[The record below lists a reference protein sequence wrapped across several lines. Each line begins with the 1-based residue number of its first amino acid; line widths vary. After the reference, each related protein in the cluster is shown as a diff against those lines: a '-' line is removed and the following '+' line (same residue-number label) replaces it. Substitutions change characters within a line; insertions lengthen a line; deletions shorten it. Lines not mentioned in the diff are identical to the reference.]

1 MHGEAC
7 ALQQAFEI
15 AQRTAFRRCDG
26 RTAQQFL
33 GDGKGVG
40 VTHAGISRAV
50 ANHVKQARWLTL
62 APAFNGRQAL
72 LGS

>member
-7 ALQQAFEI
+7 ALQQAFE
-15 AQRTAFRRCDG
+15 
-26 RTAQQFL
+26 TAQQFL
-33 GDGKGVG
+33 GDGKWVG